1 MLFAVYVS
9 RVDIS
14 FLQSSLNSFLYLF
27 SFCLLNSNFDF
38 FLFDFFRNTVLINSN
53 RVHSSNL
60 HSYLL
65 SQLLVNRLVESNNR
79 AKTISVHV
87 VVNSS
92 AYTFYSH
99 VAIQFHFLTCDT
111 ATVSHRILYSTVT
124 HRQCLY
130 FIQSLAFVSHSK
142 IKNILSQLHEIS
154 VLSHKV
160 SFTLQS
166 NDNSTVTGSFS
177 QNATFRSFTF
187 RTLSSNSLPFLTDNF
202 HCLVEIAFSFSQRVF
217 AIHHT
222 SSGHFAQLG
231 NISHSYSH
239 NNFLYL
245 NE

>member
-1 MLFAVYVS
+1 MS
-9 RVDIS
+9 RVDVC
-14 FLQSSLNSFLYLF
+14 FLQSSFYSFLYLF
-27 SFCLLNSNFDF
+27 CFCLLNSNFNF
-38 FLFDFFRNTVLINSN
+38 FLFYFFRNAIFINSN
-53 RVHSSNL
+53 RVHGSNL

-65 SQLLVNRLVESNNR
+65 SQLLVHFLVESNNR

-87 VVNSS
+87 IINSS

-99 VAIQFHFLTCDT
+99 VTIQFHLLTCDT
-111 ATVSHRILYSTVT
+111 ATVSHCILYSTVT
-124 HRQCLY
+124 HRQCFY
-130 FIQSLAFVSHSK
+130 FVQSSAFISHSK
-142 IKNILSQLHEIS
+142 IKNILSQFHEIS
-154 VLSHKV
+154 ILSHKV

-187 RTLSSNSLPFLTDNF
+187 RTLSSNSLSFLTDNF

-231 NISHSYSH
+231 NISHTYSH